1 MTGVPIFYRL
11 LADFIVLIHFVF
23 VVFAVF
29 GGVLVARWRRVA
41 PVHLAAVV
49 WAALIEFSG
58 WICPLTPLENWLR
71 EKSSGAVYHTD
82 FVAHYILPILYPEG
96 LTRAAQ
102 IALGTL
108 VILINLGIY
117 GWAFRRK
124 GEHSAR

>member
-1 MTGVPIFYRL
+1 MTAAPIVYRL

-29 GGVLVARWRRVA
+29 GGVLVARWRRVT

-71 EKSSGAVYHTD
+71 EKSASAIYHSD

-102 IALGTL
+102 IALGIS

-117 GWAFRRK
+117 GWVFRRK
-124 GEHSAR
+124 GERSAR